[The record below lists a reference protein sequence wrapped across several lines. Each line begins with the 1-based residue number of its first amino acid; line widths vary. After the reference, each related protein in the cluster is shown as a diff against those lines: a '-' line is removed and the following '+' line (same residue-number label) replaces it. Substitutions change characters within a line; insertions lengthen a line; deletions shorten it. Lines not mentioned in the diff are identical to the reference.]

1 MFVDFFCQK
10 QLARLCN
17 SLDMWIL
24 DNNVNMYSFSGICVF
39 YFNSP
44 SPPNMEIRALGKK
57 YDEKMHPSAPPPLHK
72 K

>member
-39 YFNSP
+39 HFN
-44 SPPNMEIRALGKK
+44 
-57 YDEKMHPSAPPPLHK
+57 PPPPEYGNTSSGEK
-72 K
+72 I

>member
-10 QLARLCN
+10 QWARLCN

-39 YFNSP
+39 HFNSP
-44 SPPNMEIRALGKK
+44 PPEYGNTSSGEKK
-57 YDEKMHPSAPPPLHK
+57 DEKMHPSAPPPLHK